1 VNRFERRLVATSTFL
16 NQVGRLEL
24 TNSVFSA
31 FPTFCMGTFSIH
43 NTVIN
48 QIDKFRNHCL
58 WRGADINAQQRPKA
72 AWVGVCRSKEEG
84 GLGILNLKTPNEAL
98 LLKQMAKFFNRE
110 DIPWVVVG
118 KQGFLAGEM
127 RVGPLPKRVP
137 WVEVVG
143 RYIRW
148 DQAKLEFHK

>member
-1 VNRFERRLVATSTFL
+1 
-16 NQVGRLEL
+16 
-24 TNSVFSA
+24 
-31 FPTFCMGTFSIH
+31 MGTFSIH

-98 LLKQMAKFFNRE
+98 LLKQMANFFNRE

-127 RVGPLPKRVP
+127 HVGPLPKRVP
-137 WVEVVG
+137 CVEVVG